1 MRPLRYILDGHEP
14 KPTTLTEDDPEY
26 FRGTCVTIAENWF
39 GHEAIGEIHVST
51 IFLGIDHSHRIRG
64 GLPILFETMIF
75 AKGIEGLDGYQ
86 VRCCTWD
93 EAMAEHALAI
103 EHVKNAFAELAK
115 ASGA

>member
-1 MRPLRYILDGHEP
+1 VNRPLRYILDGHEP
-14 KPTTLTEDDPEY
+14 KPMAEDDPDY
-26 FRGTCVTIAENWF
+26 YVRDLCVTIAENWF
-39 GHEAIGEIHVST
+39 GHEAIGEIYVST
-51 IFLGIDHSHRIRG
+51 IFLGIDHARRG
-64 GLPILFETMIF
+64 PPLLFETMIF
-75 AKGIEGLDGYQ
+75 AEGIEGLDGYQ